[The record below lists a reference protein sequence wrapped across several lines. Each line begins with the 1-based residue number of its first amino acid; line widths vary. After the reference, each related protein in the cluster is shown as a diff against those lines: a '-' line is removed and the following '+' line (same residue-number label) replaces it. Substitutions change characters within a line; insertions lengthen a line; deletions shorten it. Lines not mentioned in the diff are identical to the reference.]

1 MRGDSEGDEGF
12 LPSLGTRGLLLCCRE
27 IVSSASG
34 LWVPARFAACKA
46 AFPRA
51 GGGTFALEVPSLLP
65 KMFSGPMTDFSYCSR
80 FWGRSTWRTTL
91 GDFIAWRKT
100 SWALEGV
107 NERRMTLCSGARLA
121 GVLRCGTDK
130 AALSVRKGGGGGIIA
145 VAWFCLPPTHHG
157 ASSTRATHAWWLC
170 IVLYLILL
178 NSHIKQI

>member
-34 LWVPARFAACKA
+34 LLVPARLAACNA

-51 GGGTFALEVPSLLP
+51 GGGTFVLEVPSLLP

-121 GVLRCGTDK
+121 EAQMWDWKGSLVSKDRRWRDYRCSMT
-130 AALSVRKGGGGGIIA
+130 R
-145 VAWFCLPPTHHG
+145 CLPPSHQG
-157 ASSTRATHAWWLC
+157 ASSTRATQAWWLC
-170 IVLYLILL
+170 IILHLILL
-178 NSHIKQI
+178 NNHIK